1 MMVQHDTLK
10 PNDVV
15 WIGSRKFRLRYI
27 TQHGT
32 QNTYRFQPHFEP
44 LSPYVENDVVV
55 LSIDHRQSVMFE
67 VIPE

>member
-1 MMVQHDTLK
+1 MMTQHDALK

-27 TQHGT
+27 TQHGA
-32 QNTYRFQPHFEP
+32 QNTYRFQPHYEP
-44 LSPYVENDVVV
+44 LSPFVENDVVV

>member
-1 MMVQHDTLK
+1 MMMQHDALK

-15 WIGSRKFRLRYI
+15 RIGSRKFRLRYI

-32 QNTYRFQPHFEP
+32 QNTYRFQPHSEP
-44 LSPYVENDVVV
+44 LSPYAENDVVV
-55 LSIDHRQSVMFE
+55 LSIDRGQSVMFE

>member
-1 MMVQHDTLK
+1 MMTQHDALK

-32 QNTYRFQPHFEP
+32 QNTYRFQPHYEP
-44 LSPYVENDVVV
+44 LSPFVENDVVV
-55 LSIDHRQSVMFE
+55 LSIDHGQSIMFE
-67 VIPE
+67 VVPE

>member
-1 MMVQHDTLK
+1 MMIQHDALK

-32 QNTYRFQPHFEP
+32 QNTYRFQPHYEP
-44 LSPYVENDVVV
+44 LSPFVENDVVV
-55 LSIDHRQSVMFE
+55 LSIDHGQSIMFE
-67 VIPE
+67 VVPE